1 MINISHTNPGAT
13 GKTAKEGTNPTLSIW
28 TFLLLFSSYSSSFY
42 ILWPEKAWA
51 PSLSSLT
58 SQENFLPP
66 SFLLPVRLGL
76 FSHVESITCPVAT
89 QDRATPETE
98 WKIKTEKVITANA
111 FITESVMRIKLH
123 DHTPASEGYEDL
135 WKADLT
141 LRPFPPDNLHC
152 RFAAI
157 FTQPKTFTPSWQ
169 YLSASKWPH
178 WEVWVL
184 RLSNDC
190 ISMDVSLLFSQ
201 GIIEPCTKS
210 CEGEWEISWI

>member
-42 ILWPEKAWA
+42 ILRPEKAWA

-58 SQENFLPP
+58 SQESFLPP
-66 SFLLPVRLGL
+66 SFLLPVGLGL
-76 FSHVESITCPVAT
+76 FSHVEYITCPVAT
-89 QDRATPETE
+89 QDRSTPETE

-111 FITESVMRIKLH
+111 CITESVMRIKLH

-141 LRPFPPDNLHC
+141 LWPFPPWQSALQICSNFYTTKDLHSIMAVTVC
-152 RFAAI
+152 KQMTTLGSVSSQAI
-157 FTQPKTFTPSWQ
+157 
-169 YLSASKWPH
+169 
-178 WEVWVL
+178 
-184 RLSNDC
+184 
-190 ISMDVSLLFSQ
+190 
-201 GIIEPCTKS
+201 
-210 CEGEWEISWI
+210 